1 MITAKQKIKCQALK
15 KEIKSLG
22 FDIVAQDFDRPW
34 GGFLVI
40 EEVQAQA
47 FLNYFFKGL
56 DVDMLKIGGKLSPK
70 ILMVQPKARLS
81 WQYHNRRAEIWQIY
95 KGSAGIIRSNTD
107 QENPMKIYNEGA
119 QIVLAQEERHRL
131 IGLDDFCV
139 VAEIW
144 QHTDANHPSDED
156 DIVRVQD
163 DFGR

>member
-1 MITAKQKIKCQALK
+1 M
-15 KEIKSLG
+15 
-22 FDIVAQDFDRPW
+22 
-34 GGFLVI
+34 I

-144 QHTDANHPSDED
+144 QHTDANHPSDEA

>member
-1 MITAKQKIKCQALK
+1 MTTTEQKIKCQALK
-15 KEIKSLG
+15 KEIESLG
-22 FDIVAQDFDRPW
+22 FIVIAQDFERPW
-34 GGFLVI
+34 GAFLVI
-40 EEVQAQA
+40 EEAQAQA
-47 FLNYFFKGL
+47 FSNYFFKGL
-56 DVDMLKIGGKLSPK
+56 DVNTLKIGGKLSPK

-107 QENPMKIYNEGA
+107 QENPMKIYSEGS
-119 QIVLAQEERHRL
+119 QIVLLKGERHRL

>member
-1 MITAKQKIKCQALK
+1 MTTTEQIIKCQALK
-15 KEIKSLG
+15 KEIESLG
-22 FDIVAQDFDRPW
+22 FMVIAQDFERPW

-144 QHTDANHPSDED
+144 QHTDANHPSDEA

>member
-1 MITAKQKIKCQALK
+1 MTTTEQKIKCQALK
-15 KEIKSLG
+15 KEIESLG
-22 FDIVAQDFDRPW
+22 FMVIAQDFERPW

-40 EEVQAQA
+40 KEVQAQA
-47 FLNYFFKGL
+47 FLNYFFKSSDL
-56 DVDMLKIGGKLSPK
+56 YMLKMGGKLSPK

-81 WQYHNRRAEIWQIY
+81 WQYHKRRAEIWQIY
-95 KGSAGIIRSNTD
+95 KGSAGIMRSNTD
-107 QENPMKIYNEGA
+107 QENPMKIYNEGT
-119 QIVLAQEERHRL
+119 QILLAQGERHRL

-144 QHTDANHPSDED
+144 QHTDANHPSDET